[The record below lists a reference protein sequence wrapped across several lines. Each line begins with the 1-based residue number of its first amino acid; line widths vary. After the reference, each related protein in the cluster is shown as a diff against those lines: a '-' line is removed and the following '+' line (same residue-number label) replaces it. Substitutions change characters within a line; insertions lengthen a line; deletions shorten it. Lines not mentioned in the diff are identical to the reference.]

1 MLDDVDR
8 AIKDIAAGRPVVV
21 VDDENRE
28 NEGDIIFAASL
39 ATPELLAF
47 MIRYTSGVICVPM
60 REAELDRLQLPQMTS
75 HNTEHHRTAF
85 TLSVDAREGIST
97 GISAADRAT
106 TISKLAD
113 PATTAADLARPG
125 HVFPLRY
132 AEGGVLRRAG
142 HTEAA
147 VDLARLAGLPEA
159 GVLAEVVND
168 DGTMARLPELRE
180 FANTHDLALI
190 SIGQLIEYRRRNER
204 QLSRQAQT
212 RIPNAY
218 GQWQAFGYRHEIDGT
233 EYVALVL
240 GDVAGPDVLTRLH
253 SECLTGDVFGS
264 LRCDCGAQLE
274 AAMAAISAEGRGVV
288 LYLRGH
294 EGRGVGLLSKLQAY
308 ELQDAGADTVDANTE
323 LGLPVDAREYSAGA
337 QMLADLGVRSVR
349 LLTNNPAKVSGLVG
363 CGVDITARVPLASA
377 VTPYNLRYLV
387 TKRDKLGHQIQDLD
401 EAERAVV
408 RPSLR
413 STATRR
419 HRIRSA
425 PLASP
430 GGVGVSGA
438 GSPGAAA
445 VDASGLSLA
454 IVATRW
460 HREIT
465 DSLVAR
471 GTAAAIACGVPDPV
485 VLRVAGAIELPVV
498 AAELA
503 RHHDAVACLG
513 VVIRGGTPHFEY
525 VCDSVTAGLTRVALD
540 TRTPVGNGV
549 LTCDTVESARDRCGL
564 PGSHEDKGWE
574 AVVAALDTALVL
586 RSIRRAQ
593 PKPLPHRCA
602 PARYQTPPGHGH
614 PAALSRPSAQRH

>member
-1 MLDDVDR
+1 VNQLLDDVDR
-8 AIKDIAAGRPVVV
+8 AIKDIAAGRPVLV

-28 NEGDIIFAASL
+28 NEGDIIFAASM

-60 REAELDRLQLPQMTS
+60 REAELDRLQLPQMTA

-85 TLSVDAREGIST
+85 TVSVDARDRIST
-97 GISAADRAT
+97 GISAADRAA
-106 TISKLAD
+106 TIAKLVD
-113 PATTAADLARPG
+113 PATTAADLVRPG

-159 GVLAEVVND
+159 GVLCEVVND
-168 DGTMARLPELRE
+168 DGTMARLPELRA
-180 FANTHDLALI
+180 FANAHDLALI
-190 SIGQLIEYRRRNER
+190 SIEQLIEYRRRTER

-240 GDVAGPDVLTRLH
+240 GDVHGESVLARLH

-264 LRCDCGAQLE
+264 LRCDCGAQLD
-274 AAMAAISAEGRGVV
+274 AAMAAIAAEGRGVV

-349 LLTNNPAKVSGLVG
+349 LLTNNPAKVTGLVG

-377 VTPYNLRYLV
+377 VTPFNLRYLT
-387 TKRDKLGHQIQDLD
+387 TKRDRMGHEIHDLND
-401 EAERAVV
+401 PERAGV
-408 RPSLR
+408 P
-413 STATRR
+413 AP
-419 HRIRSA
+419 A
-425 PLASP
+425 PL
-430 GGVGVSGA
+430 
-438 GSPGAAA
+438 
-445 VDASGLSLA
+445 
-454 IVATRW
+454 
-460 HREIT
+460 
-465 DSLVAR
+465 
-471 GTAAAIACGVPDPV
+471 
-485 VLRVAGAIELPVV
+485 
-498 AAELA
+498 
-503 RHHDAVACLG
+503 
-513 VVIRGGTPHFEY
+513 
-525 VCDSVTAGLTRVALD
+525 
-540 TRTPVGNGV
+540 N
-549 LTCDTVESARDRCGL
+549 
-564 PGSHEDKGWE
+564 
-574 AVVAALDTALVL
+574 
-586 RSIRRAQ
+586 
-593 PKPLPHRCA
+593 
-602 PARYQTPPGHGH
+602 GH
-614 PAALSRPSAQRH
+614 PATPLSRVYGTESA